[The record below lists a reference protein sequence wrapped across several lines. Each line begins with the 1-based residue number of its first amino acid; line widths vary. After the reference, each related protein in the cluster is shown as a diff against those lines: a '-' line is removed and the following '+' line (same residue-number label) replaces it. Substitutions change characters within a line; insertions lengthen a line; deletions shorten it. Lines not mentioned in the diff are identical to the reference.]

1 MESNLNTL
9 AACGSTCLTPPLQ
22 SVERII
28 CRHPFFEGMS
38 PHQLRLLSDCAMA
51 THFNADELIFQE
63 GDPANR
69 FYLIH
74 QGRVALESYVGDDG
88 NALIQIVEP
97 GEVLGWSWLFPPYFW
112 HFNARAL
119 EPTEALF
126 LNATPLREECES
138 DHELGYELM
147 KRIGGVMMQRL
158 HATRWKLFGFPPKT

>member
-1 MESNLNTL
+1 MNPNTTI
-9 AACGSTCLTPPLQ
+9 ACQPTSLTSPPQ
-22 SVERII
+22 SVEGII
-28 CRHPFFEGMS
+28 CSHPFFEGMS
-38 PHQLRLLSDCAMA
+38 PHQLRILSDCALA
-51 THFNADELIFQE
+51 THFNADELIFRE

-74 QGRVALESYVGDDG
+74 QGRVALESYVRDKG
-88 NALIQIVEP
+88 NTLIQIVGS

-126 LNATPLREECES
+126 LYATPLREECES

-147 KRIGGVMMQRL
+147 KRIAGVMMQRL
-158 HATRWKLFGFPPKT
+158 HATRWKLFGFRPKT